1 MEINKNIIIQ
11 AAVFARYAHRNQVR
25 KYTGEPY
32 WNHCNEVAYIVWPHA
47 TNEMV
52 AAAYLHDT
60 MEDCEV
66 DSDTI
71 QTLFGDRVCSL
82 VKDLTDVSKP
92 SDGNRRIRKDI
103 DLKHTAMASP
113 EAKTIK
119 LADLISNTRS
129 IVQYDPN
136 FARVYLHEKE
146 RLLEVLQEGDPKLF
160 HTASNLLLQG
170 ILELKEKGFWI

>member
-1 MEINKNIIIQ
+1 METDEIIVR
-11 AAVFARYAHRNQVR
+11 AAAFARYAHRHQAR

-32 WNHCNEVAYIVWPHA
+32 WNHCNEVACLVRPHA

-66 DSDTI
+66 EPDI
-71 QTLFGDRVCSL
+71 IRALFGDHICSL

-103 DLKHTAMASP
+103 DLKHTAAASP

-119 LADLISNTRS
+119 LADLISNTGT
-129 IVQYDPN
+129 IVQYDPD

-160 HTASNLLLQG
+160 DTANNALLQG
-170 ILELKEKGFWI
+170 VLELKEKGYWK